1 MMWVYCLLI
10 NQFML
15 YFIMEIFISI
25 DGVLRNTIQKFD
37 YHYNDAYLAS
47 DFENE
52 NKFEYGVVEPIQ
64 NDDLFN
70 HYRFQS
76 QDEFDF
82 FLFMEYPI
90 EIFGHAGLSYSTTF
104 TDLHKLLFDNKEHN
118 FTLVGLNE
126 LGKSKP
132 ATLFFLSKN
141 GFLGNNIKFIK
152 TEDINHNWNL
162 CDAWVTDNKK
172 ILDLCPENK
181 TGIKFSTKYNGH
193 FTYTKEITK
202 LTEIQEPWSKF
213 SENTTTLTLTESQK
227 NVEQETK

>member
-1 MMWVYCLLI
+1 
-10 NQFML
+10 ML

>member
-1 MMWVYCLLI
+1 
-10 NQFML
+10 
-15 YFIMEIFISI
+15 MEIFISI

-64 NDDLFN
+64 KDDLFN

-152 TEDINHNWNL
+152 TEDINHNWGL